1 MIKTPR
7 WVLELHRCS
16 VVKLTK
22 HTDTKN
28 VRELHE
34 RFSVVKLSTQDTK
47 NVGELHERCSA
58 LKVRLLNFIYDTA

>member
-47 NVGELHERCSA
+47 NVGEF